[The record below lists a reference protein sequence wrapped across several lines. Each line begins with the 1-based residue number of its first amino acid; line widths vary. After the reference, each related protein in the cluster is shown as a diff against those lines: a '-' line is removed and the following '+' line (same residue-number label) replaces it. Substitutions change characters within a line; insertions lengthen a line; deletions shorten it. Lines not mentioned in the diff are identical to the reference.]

1 MPFVSDDGDLPLSK
15 LVGSAMLAAKSQV
28 SGGERRLMA
37 EGLLRRCGN
46 AGMGLSCQL
55 GCEGRKC
62 EMRQVIRSFRF
73 AAALGIGWGAASL
86 PTPAHALYVLQ
97 QTIPVPATS
106 ANQLGGAFTSYDI
119 SFFDSTPTG
128 VFAYIADR
136 TNAAIDVI
144 KGAPASPPPSFVG
157 KIFPP
162 GSNAFAGLAPPLP
175 AGTSALSGPDGIVVV
190 DRTGQ
195 HQVWAG
201 DAPVGGASNS
211 PLKGF
216 DLSGFTGTG
225 ATLPQTPAFTV
236 NTGGNRRVDEGS
248 YDPKDNIL
256 LFANNAETN
265 TNARFGTLVNAS
277 TGAKLGQLFTNGA
290 AGQLP
295 AGAGL
300 EQPTWIGQGINRFF
314 LNVDTASG
322 PGGIAAIVPL
332 ANGGAGTVTQFYDFS
347 TIARA
352 PGVPAITACSP
363 TGLDHQ
369 GTLLVA
375 NCGTPGPVIVLDP
388 TANGGNGQIIATFS
402 AVTGGDELWCDQGT
416 KRCFVTGLTNGADTS
431 TRAIAVLDFSGA
443 TPQVIQVFPTSFG
456 AHSVAS
462 DPLTGDVYVP
472 FGGGEANPES
482 VCPNGCIAVFA
493 DVAAVPEPVSSSLM
507 LTALAGL
514 GLVSLFWRRHRQL

>member
-28 SGGERRLMA
+28 SGGECRLMA
-37 EGLLRRCGN
+37 EALLRRCGN

-128 VFAYIADR
+128 GFDYIADR
-136 TNAAIDVI
+136 TNATIDVI
-144 KGAPASPPPSFVG
+144 KGATTSTPASFVG
-157 KIFPP
+157 QIFPT
-162 GSNAFAGLAPPLP
+162 GSNAFAGLAGPLP
-175 AGTSALSGPDGIVVV
+175 GGTSALSGPDGVVVV

-216 DLSGFTGTG
+216 DLSGFTGSA

-248 YDPKDNIL
+248 YDPRDNVL
-256 LFANNAETN
+256 LFANNAEKSPS
-265 TNARFGTLVNAS
+265 APFGTLVNAS
-277 TGAKLGQLFTNGA
+277 TGAILGQLLTNGA

-295 AGAGL
+295 AGAAL
-300 EQPTWIGQGINRFF
+300 EQSVWIGPGAFKFF
-314 LNVDTASG
+314 QNVDTATG
-322 PGGIAAIVPL
+322 PGGIAAIDPL
-332 ANGGAGTVTQFYDFS
+332 ANG
-347 TIARA
+347 
-352 PGVPAITACSP
+352 
-363 TGLDHQ
+363 
-369 GTLLVA
+369 
-375 NCGTPGPVIVLDP
+375 
-388 TANGGNGQIIATFS
+388 
-402 AVTGGDELWCDQGT
+402 
-416 KRCFVTGLTNGADTS
+416 
-431 TRAIAVLDFSGA
+431 
-443 TPQVIQVFPTSFG
+443 
-456 AHSVAS
+456 
-462 DPLTGDVYVP
+462 
-472 FGGGEANPES
+472 
-482 VCPNGCIAVFA
+482 
-493 DVAAVPEPVSSSLM
+493 
-507 LTALAGL
+507 
-514 GLVSLFWRRHRQL
+514 